1 MRNINDLT
9 TWKNYEKKLFK
20 RKGFK
25 KISQDNEPKFQLVRS
40 LINARLKRNLSQK
53 ELAKRIGSK
62 QPVISRLEN
71 MESRPTL
78 SLLERI
84 SSALD
89 TKLHI
94 YFKIS
99 DEKSV
104 ILSIKDYQ
112 KEKTA
117 KKLKKM
123 EAINKMFE

>member
-9 TWKNYEKKLFK
+9 TWKDYEKKLLK

-25 KISQDNEPKFQLVRS
+25 KLSEINEPKFQLVRS
-40 LINARLKRNLSQK
+40 LINARLKKKLSQK

-71 MESRPTL
+71 MESHPTL

-84 SSALD
+84 SQALD

-94 YFKIS
+94 YF
-99 DEKSV
+99 
-104 ILSIKDYQ
+104 Q
-112 KEKTA
+112 G
-117 KKLKKM
+117 
-123 EAINKMFE
+123 

>member
-9 TWKNYEKKLFK
+9 TWSDYEKKLLT

-25 KISQDNEPKFQLVRS
+25 KLNDKNELQFQLIRS
-40 LINARLKRNLSQK
+40 LINARLKKKLSQK

-71 MESRPTL
+71 MESHPTL

-84 SSALD
+84 SFALD

-94 YFKIS
+94 YF
-99 DEKSV
+99 
-104 ILSIKDYQ
+104 Q
-112 KEKTA
+112 A
-117 KKLKKM
+117 
-123 EAINKMFE
+123 